1 MTISTFEAAKKICHL
16 SNWGITNLKLQKV
29 LYLTHMMYMGKNGS
43 QPLISDYFRAWDYG
57 PVVPELYHEVKM
69 YGNKPIRS
77 GFYRTPVVEGI
88 PEAEEIEKACS
99 FLLNQTAS
107 RLVDFTHRTG
117 GAWQK
122 SYAPGQKNIIIPNND
137 IIQEYRDLFNTG

>member
-16 SNWGITNLKLQKV
+16 SSWGITNLKLQKV
-29 LYLTHMMYMGKNGS
+29 LYLTHMMYMGRNNG
-43 QPLISDYFRAWDYG
+43 QPLINDYFRAWDYG

-77 GFYRTPVVEGI
+77 GFHRTPITEGT
-88 PEAEEIEKACS
+88 PEADEIEKACS
-99 FLLNQTAS
+99 FLLSQPAS

-122 SYAPGQKNIIIPNND
+122 SYVPGQKNIIIPNKD
-137 IIQEYRDLFNTG
+137 IIQEYKDLSSAG